1 MKLYYYKVKNML
13 AKKMIRDIMK
23 HKTQFISIFLMAFL
37 GMFLLAGIGSEC
49 VGLEVNVN
57 NFYEDTN
64 LADGW
69 IYSPYLNDLF
79 LEQVYNLGETTQMER
94 QLVVDSVA
102 DFENNPEITLHFVEN
117 NTVSKFYLV
126 EGEPLDINDS
136 NGVWLDKGFADA
148 KGLKVGDNI
157 SFESKGYKIEKEI
170 KGIGYSPE
178 YVFHASS
185 YSIKPDHDKIGFAY
199 LSYKAFPK
207 DTVPYNVL
215 NVKFDGKAE
224 TFGKLVDYRL
234 NGYYNSFVDRSN
246 HPSVNQFSQ
255 EITKHKMMADIF
267 PVVFI
272 IIAMLILLTTMTR
285 IIANQR
291 NQIGIL
297 KANGFRNNT
306 ILLHYISYGFWLVLF
321 GSLLGLFLGPM
332 ILPQLFYPSMIRSY
346 QLPLWGPAWSIN
358 FAFVMALIVLFSLS
372 VSYSAVS
379 SISNEKPSDAIR
391 PKAPKISTSG
401 FIEKLKI
408 WKRLSFNV
416 RWNYRDAK
424 RNKMRGLMTI
434 IGVMGCS
441 ALLVGAFGLY
451 DGLNDVK
458 EWEYNQINHYDSK
471 LVIDE
476 DALTSQI
483 DNVASEVNG
492 EKIMDGTI
500 EIESD
505 TLKKSGSLLV
515 LGDTNLITPT
525 DDDWNKIDIK
535 DDEVSISQKMA
546 DMLGIGVGDT
556 VKWHIMGSNKWVETK
571 IDKIHADPMSQG
583 IIMSPDK
590 LEKLGLNYTP
600 TSIITSEHVNKTF
613 DGIKTINSIDDIED
627 SWDDITETMW
637 LIIYVL
643 IFFACILAI
652 IVLYNLGLLSFTEIE
667 REISTLKVL
676 GFKTNDLRRLLLT
689 QNLFFTVI
697 GFILGIPLGLY
708 ILGLMWQSSGD
719 AFYIIPSL
727 TVTNVLLT
735 AAIIFTLSIV
745 VNLMF
750 SRKIK
755 KLNIVESLK
764 RIE

>member
-1 MKLYYYKVKNML
+1 
-13 AKKMIRDIMK
+13 
-23 HKTQFISIFLMAFL
+23 MAFL
-37 GMFLLAGIGSEC
+37 GVFLFTGISGEC
-49 VGLEVNVN
+49 VGLEVNVD
-57 NFYEDTN
+57 NFYDDTN

-79 LEQVYNLGETTQMER
+79 LEQVWNLGATTQMER

-117 NTVSKFYLV
+117 NTISKFYLI
-126 EGEPLDINDS
+126 EGESLDINDS

-157 SFESKGYKIEKEI
+157 SFESEGYKIEKEI
-170 KGIGYSPE
+170 KGLGYSPE
-178 YVFHASS
+178 YVYQASS
-185 YSIKPDHDKIGFAY
+185 YSMTPDHSKIGFAY
-199 LSYKAFPK
+199 LSYKAFPE

-215 NVKFDGKAE
+215 NVKFTGKAE
-224 TFGKLVDYRL
+224 TYGNLVDYRL
-234 NGYYNSFVDRSN
+234 NGYYNSFMDRAN
-246 HPSVNQFSQ
+246 HPSVHQFSQ

-272 IIAMLILLTTMTR
+272 IITMLILLTTMTR
-285 IIANQR
+285 IIVHQR

-297 KANGFRNNT
+297 KANGFKNKT
-306 ILLHYISYGFWLVLF
+306 ILLHYISYGFWMVLI
-321 GSLLGLFLGPM
+321 GSILGLILGPRTM
-332 ILPQLFYPSMIRSY
+332 PQLFYPSMIRTY
-346 QLPLWGPAWSIN
+346 QLPLWSPAWSIN
-358 FAFVMALIVLFSLS
+358 FAFLIVLIVIFSLY

-379 SISNEKPSDAIR
+379 SISNEKPSDAIK
-391 PKAPKISTSG
+391 PKAPKVSTSG

-408 WKRLSFNV
+408 WKRLSFNI

-424 RNKMRGLMTI
+424 RNKFRGLMTI

-451 DGLNDVK
+451 DGLNDEK
-458 EWEYNQINHYDSK
+458 EWKYTQIDHYDSK

-476 DALTSQI
+476 DALSSQI
-483 DNVASEVNG
+483 ENATNEVNG
-492 EKIMDGTI
+492 EKIMEGSI

-515 LGDTNLITPT
+515 LNDTNLITPT
-525 DDDWNKIDIK
+525 DKDWNRIELKNNEI
-535 DDEVSISQKMA
+535 SISQKMA
-546 DMLGIGVGDT
+546 DMLGVSVGDT
-556 VKWHIMGSNKWVETK
+556 VKWHIMGSDKWINTK
-571 IDKIHADPMSQG
+571 IDKIHADPISQG

-590 LEKLGLNYTP
+590 VDELGLNYTP
-600 TSIITSEHVNKTF
+600 TSIITSEHMNKTF
-613 DGIKTINSIDDIED
+613 EGIKTINTMTDIEK
-627 SWDDITETMW
+627 SWDEITETMW

-643 IFFACILAI
+643 IFFACVLAI
-652 IVLYNLGLLSFTEIE
+652 IVLYNLGLMSFTEIE

-676 GFKTNDLRRLLLT
+676 GFKSNDLRRLLLT

-719 AFYIIPSL
+719 TFYIIPSL
-727 TVTNVLLT
+727 TITNVLLT
-735 AAIIFTLSIV
+735 AAITFTLSIV

-750 SRKIK
+750 SRRIN
-755 KLNIVESLK
+755 KLDIVESLK
-764 RIE
+764 GAE

>member
-1 MKLYYYKVKNML
+1 MS
-13 AKKMIRDIMK
+13 
-23 HKTQFISIFLMAFL
+23 H
-37 GMFLLAGIGSEC
+37 
-49 VGLEVNVN
+49 
-57 NFYEDTN
+57 
-64 LADGW
+64 
-69 IYSPYLNDLF
+69 
-79 LEQVYNLGETTQMER
+79 
-94 QLVVDSVA
+94 
-102 DFENNPEITLHFVEN
+102 
-117 NTVSKFYLV
+117 
-126 EGEPLDINDS
+126 
-136 NGVWLDKGFADA
+136 
-148 KGLKVGDNI
+148 
-157 SFESKGYKIEKEI
+157 
-170 KGIGYSPE
+170 
-178 YVFHASS
+178 
-185 YSIKPDHDKIGFAY
+185 
-199 LSYKAFPK
+199 KAFPE

-224 TFGKLVDYRL
+224 TYGKLLDYRL
-234 NGYYNSFVDRSN
+234 DGYYNSFVDRSN

-272 IIAMLILLTTMTR
+272 IITMLILLTTMTR
-285 IIANQR
+285 IIAHQR

-297 KANGFRNNT
+297 KANGFRNIT
-306 ILLHYISYGFWLVLF
+306 IILHYMSYGLLMVLM
-321 GSLLGLFLGPM
+321 GSLLGLILGPM
-332 ILPQLFYPSMIRSY
+332 TLPRLFYPSMIKSY
-346 QLPLWGPAWSIN
+346 QLPLWNPAWSIN
-358 FAFVMALIVLFSLS
+358 FAFVTVFMVLFSLF
-372 VSYSAVS
+372 VSYWAVS
-379 SISNEKPSDAIR
+379 SISNEKPSDAIK
-391 PKAPKISTSG
+391 PKAPKVSTSG
-401 FIEKLKI
+401 LIEKLKI

-424 RNKMRGLMTI
+424 RNKLRGLMTI

-483 DNVASEVNG
+483 DNAASEVNG
-492 EKIMDGTI
+492 EKIMEGTI

-505 TLKKSGSLLV
+505 TMKKSGSLLV
-515 LGDTNLITPT
+515 LNDTPLITPT
-525 DDDWNKIDIK
+525 DDDWNKIGLK
-535 DDEVSISQKMA
+535 NDEVSISQKMA
-546 DMLGIGVGDT
+546 DMLGVGVGDT
-556 VKWHIMGSNKWVETK
+556 VKWHIMGSNKWVKTK
-571 IDKIHADPMSQG
+571 IDKIHADPISQG

-600 TSIITSEHVNKTF
+600 TSIITSEYVNKTF
-613 DGIKTINSIDDIED
+613 DGIKTTNSIVDIEN

-643 IFFACILAI
+643 IFFACLLAI
-652 IVLYNLGLLSFTEIE
+652 IALYNLGLLSFTEIE

-676 GFKTNDLRRLLLT
+676 GFKSNDLRRLLLT

-708 ILGLMWQSSGD
+708 ILGLMWQYSGD
-719 AFYIIPSL
+719 ALYLIPSL
-727 TVTNVLLT
+727 TITNILLT
-735 AAIIFTLSIV
+735 AAITFSLSIV

>member
-1 MKLYYYKVKNML
+1 ML

-37 GMFLLAGIGSEC
+37 AMFLFAGIGGEC
-49 VGLEVNVN
+49 VGLEVNIN

-79 LEQVYNLGETTQMER
+79 LDQVWNLGATTQMER

-102 DFENNPEITLHFVEN
+102 DFENSPDITLHFVEN
-117 NTVSKFYLV
+117 NTISKFYLI

-136 NGVWLDKGFADA
+136 NGVWLDKGFADV
-148 KGLKVGDNI
+148 KGLEVGDSI
-157 SFESKGYKIEKEI
+157 SFESEGYKIEKKI
-170 KGIGYSPE
+170 KGLGYSPE
-178 YVFHASS
+178 YVYHASS
-185 YSIKPDHDKIGFAY
+185 FSIRPDHDKIGFAY
-199 LSYKAFPK
+199 LSYKAFPGSA
-207 DTVPYNVL
+207 VPYNVL
-215 NVKFDGKAE
+215 NVKFDGEAE
-224 TFGKLVDYRL
+224 TYGKLVDYRL
-234 NGYYNSFVDRSN
+234 NGYYNSFMDRSN

-272 IIAMLILLTTMTR
+272 IITMLILLTTMTR
-285 IIANQR
+285 IISHQR

-306 ILLHYISYGFWLVLF
+306 ITLHYISYGFWLVLM
-321 GSLLGLFLGPM
+321 GSLLGLILGPM

-346 QLPLWGPAWSIN
+346 QLPLWNPAWSIN
-358 FAFVMALIVLFSLS
+358 FAFVMSLIVLFSLS
-372 VSYSAVS
+372 VSYSTVS
-379 SISNEKPSDAIR
+379 SISNEKPSDAIK
-391 PKAPKISTSG
+391 PKAPKVSTSG
-401 FIEKLKI
+401 VIEKLKI

-424 RNKMRGLMTI
+424 RNKLRGLMTI

-458 EWEYNQINHYDSK
+458 EWKYDQINHYDSK

-476 DALTSQI
+476 DVLTSQI
-483 DNVASEVNG
+483 DHVASEVNG
-492 EKIMDGTI
+492 EKIMEGTI

-505 TLKKSGSLLV
+505 AMKKSGSILV
-515 LGDTNLITPT
+515 LGDTHLITPT
-525 DDDWNKIDIK
+525 DNDWNRINLKN
-535 DDEVSISQKMA
+535 DEISISQKMA
-546 DMLGIGVGDT
+546 DMLGVGVGDT
-556 VKWHIMGSNKWVETK
+556 VKWHIMGTNKWVETK
-571 IDKIHADPMSQG
+571 IDKIHADPISQG

-613 DGIKTINSIDDIED
+613 DGIKTTNSITDIEN

-676 GFKTNDLRRLLLT
+676 GFKSNDLRRLLLT
-689 QNLFFTVI
+689 QNLFFSVI

-727 TVTNVLLT
+727 TITNVLLT
-735 AAIIFTLSIV
+735 AAITFTLSIV

-755 KLNIVESLK
+755 KLNMVESLK
-764 RIE
+764 CME